1 MRENQEILLFNAKI
15 DQMLGLDQSNSV
27 QSTDI
32 PSNSQ
37 VALTLA
43 TRLMTA
49 DFHPEIRPQPGLRA
63 RWNSQNSQATAN
75 PVDRK
80 NRRLRLGWVWA
91 ALILL
96 VLIASLLVFRQPVL
110 AAVGRLFGYGY
121 IPQVGF
127 VQLDTALIL
136 HSPVKQEHAGRSLTV
151 VSGLATPKD
160 TTIWVEFSTEPTQP
174 DGAWLE
180 TSSENKLALKN
191 WFWDPDQPGS
201 RGVRLVFPPLST
213 GMDQMTLAMPEGWRI
228 PLEWIPA
235 AQANIPSAE
244 VIAPYP
250 TLQLGGSSAT
260 AAVTNTQTPVASKT
274 CVQVVS
280 FQVCLKAATTDP
292 GGTHVLL
299 EAAGQGNQITPG
311 AAPVLFA
318 PNPLTNDL
326 QVTLTDDLG
335 NSVPYQPG
343 EPFEPMQT
351 ENGTAFQTLTFPPV
365 SRQARTLTLRAP
377 AFEAHTMF
385 SEPLPL
391 RVDLGADPQPGQTL
405 ALDQELS
412 ILGQTVHFSQG
423 ILQGDGVSSL
433 HLTLVSDP
441 AGAASGLLVAGLDLG
456 RPEGIDDG
464 YGSSGVSPQ
473 GQVKVFTELI
483 GPVSGKKTGV
493 LTFPVLGARLLLLGP
508 FEFTFPAPTP
518 TLAAA
523 SATPQAVSGES
534 FAPQPT
540 PTPLPLEAYHYDG
553 NAIPSGDLL
562 FTVVGASTTD
572 LFAFHPQGST
582 APERIATLPGQVYQV
597 FVHPDRLGIDYLA
610 GNRVTEDNF
619 TFYRSIQVY
628 GLRFDDRGPHL
639 LAAFPRG
646 PENVKGTELTANWSY
661 DGRFVIF
668 ALVNFYPQGGAA
680 TSRLGWIDLNC
691 RETGNCQV
699 KYLQFPD
706 GVNLGQPQFSPSDY
720 RVLMT
725 GGYNNERSS
734 YTYDLFMLEF
744 DAQGKAGAIA
754 NLSNTPQIDE
764 LVTHWDSQTGRV
776 IALCPSDP
784 IDEHPK
790 FCFYDPTTGLRQEG
804 AEIDQHL
811 FDYQVGP
818 DGKRVLG
825 IDINHQAAD
834 NDHLL
839 EFRLFDWDGKS
850 GPVLASAPG
859 VNRFAESPDSRYFAY
874 IVDQEERMHL
884 VDIPNGK
891 VLSVPG
897 IDETSIVSWLG
908 WVP

>member
-1 MRENQEILLFNAKI
+1 MSEDQEILLFNAKI
-15 DQMLGLDQSNSV
+15 DRMLGLDQSDLA
-27 QSTDI
+27 QGTEL
-32 PSNSQ
+32 PSDSQ
-37 VALTLA
+37 AALALA
-43 TRLMTA
+43 TRLMA
-49 DFHPEIRPQPGLRA
+49 AGFQSEVRPQPGLRA
-63 RWNSQNSQATAN
+63 RWNAQNSQAAAN
-75 PVDRK
+75 PLERK

-96 VLIASLLVFRQPVL
+96 VLIASLLIFRQPVL

-121 IPQVGF
+121 LPQVGF
-127 VQLDTALIL
+127 VQLDAALLL
-136 HSPVKQEHAGRSLTV
+136 HSPVKQEHAGQSLTV

-160 TTIWVEFSTEPTQP
+160 TTIWVEFSAEPTQP

-180 TSSENKLALKN
+180 TSSGEKLALQN

-213 GMDQMTLAMPEGWRI
+213 GLDQMTLALPEGWRI

-244 VIAPYP
+244 VFAPYP
-250 TLQLGGSSAT
+250 TLQLEGSSAT
-260 AAVTNTQTPVASKT
+260 AAATNTQTPVVSKA
-274 CVQVVS
+274 CVQIVG

-299 EAAGQGNQITPG
+299 EAAGQGDQITPG

-318 PNPLTNDL
+318 PNPLTNDP

-351 ENGTAFQTLTFPPV
+351 ENGTALQTLTFPPV
-365 SRQARTLTLRAP
+365 SRQARTLTLRVP
-377 AFEAHTMF
+377 ALEAHTTF
-385 SEPLPL
+385 PEPLPL
-391 RVDLGADPQPGQTL
+391 RVDLGTDPQPGQTL
-405 ALDQELS
+405 AMDQELE

-493 LTFPVLGARLLLLGP
+493 LTFPILGARLLLLGP

-523 SATPQAVSGES
+523 TATPQVVSGES
-534 FAPQPT
+534 FTPQPT

-553 NAIPSGDLL
+553 KAIPSGDLL
-562 FTVVGASTTD
+562 FTVVGDTTTD
-572 LFAFHPQGST
+572 LFAFHPQSSA

-610 GNRVTEDNF
+610 GTRVTEDNF

-628 GLRFDDRGPHL
+628 SLRFEDRGPHL
-639 LAAFPRG
+639 LTAFPRG
-646 PENVKGTELTANWSY
+646 PENVKGTEVTANWSY
-661 DGRFVIF
+661 DGRFVILT
-668 ALVNFYPQGGAA
+668 LVNFYPQQGAA

-691 RETGNCQV
+691 RETGSCQV
-699 KYLQFPD
+699 QYLQFPD
-706 GVNLGQPQFSPSDY
+706 GVNLGQPQFAPSADQ
-720 RVLMT
+720 VLLT

-754 NLSNTPQIDE
+754 NLSNTPEIDE
-764 LVTHWDSQTGRV
+764 LAPHWDSNTGRV
-776 IALCPSDP
+776 VALCPSDP
-784 IDEHPK
+784 IDDHPK
-790 FCFYDPTTGLRQEG
+790 FCFYDPVTGLRQEG

-811 FDYQVGP
+811 TDFQVEP

-850 GPVLASAPG
+850 GPVLASAPYKTL
-859 VNRFAESPDSRYFAY
+859 FAESPDSMYFAY

-891 VLSVPG
+891 ELSVPG